1 MKGFLSQKEIERI
14 KEEYPAGTRIELIR
28 MDDPYAPLE
37 SGMMGTVERV
47 DDIGTLHMKWDNG
60 RTLGVVTSE
69 DSFKVISK
77 PSVESLVKGTEQAMG
92 GMSM

>member
-37 SGMMGTVERV
+37 SGIRGTVEKV

-60 RTLGVVTSE
+60 RTLGVIPGE
-69 DSFKVISK
+69 DSFNVISK
-77 PSVESLVKGTEQAMG
+77 PPEESLVEGEQAMG